1 MPMQLPTPFVARMRD
16 QLRDESDAFFEALLE
31 PPPISI
37 RLHHQKGKYTALTDG
52 RVPWCDT
59 GYYLPARP
67 PFHMDPHWH
76 AGAYYVQEASSMILD
91 EVLRQYK
98 PDGDSKIWLDLCA
111 APGGKTGIL
120 AKHLDPSDTL
130 VANEVVPQ
138 RRTVLYENLVKG
150 GFLHTFIA
158 GMQPEDFPTSFADV
172 ILLDAPCA
180 GEGMMRKE
188 PEAIQQWTPQ
198 LVTSCALLQQNIL
211 QSAMR
216 ALKPNGFLIYSTC
229 SYSRNENISNV
240 AQALASGTFENL
252 QCDFPPEWNIA
263 TIEEGSAIGY
273 QLFPHRVR
281 GEGLFIA
288 VLRKQEDPKRFR
300 ESMRKL
306 ATASLHPFLTDTLS
320 NPDEWLQVANG
331 EDIIPVNQKALESFS
346 KVSAG
351 LPRARSIPIASIKGR
366 DLIPN
371 HFLAMSHL
379 LENTDSVSLS
389 TAAALDY
396 LERKVPVLDASL
408 ANGWYVATFEDSRL
422 GWLKK
427 ISGSWKNHY
436 PMDWRLR
443 KRIL

>member
-1 MPMQLPTPFVARMRD
+1 MPIQLPARFVDRMRG
-16 QLRDESDAFFEALLE
+16 QLHEESDAFFEALQE
-31 PPPISI
+31 PTPISI
-37 RLHHQKGKYTALTDG
+37 RLHHYKGKYASLTDG

-67 PFHMDPHWH
+67 SFHMDPHWH

-91 EVLRQYK
+91 EVLRQHK
-98 PDGDSKIWLDLCA
+98 PEGQSKTWLDLCA

-120 AKHLDPSDTL
+120 AKHLDSSDSL
-130 VANEVVPQ
+130 IANEVVPQ

-150 GFLHTFIA
+150 GFLHTFIT
-158 GMQPEDFPTSFADV
+158 GMQPEDFPASFADV

-198 LVTSCALLQQNIL
+198 LVTSCALLQHNIL

-216 ALKPNGFLIYSTC
+216 STKPNGILIYSTC
-229 SYSRNENISNV
+229 SYSREENIGNV
-240 AQALASGTFENL
+240 QQALASGAFENL
-252 QCDFPPEWNIA
+252 TCQFPSEWNIM
-263 TIEEGSAIGY
+263 TIEEGNAIGY

-281 GEGLFIA
+281 GEGLFIS
-288 VLRKQEDPKRFR
+288 VLRKKDDSIRLK
-300 ESMRKL
+300 ESRRRL
-306 ATASLHPFLTDTLS
+306 ATTPMHPFLSAMIS
-320 NPDEWLQVANG
+320 NPGEWLQVTTG
-331 EDIIPVNQKALESFS
+331 DDITAVHQSAIESFS
-346 KVSAG
+346 SVVAG
-351 LPRARSIPIASIKGR
+351 LPRAKALSMATLKGR
-366 DLIPN
+366 DLIPA
-371 HFLAMSHL
+371 HFLAMSSL
-379 LENTDSVSLS
+379 LQNVDSVTHSMEES
-389 TAAALDY
+389 LDY
-396 LERKVPVLDASL
+396 LERKVPALDPAL